1 MKKLK
6 KIIILLIGI
15 SLFKTTAYATKNEG
29 NSNSIKIIN
38 KLDAKQEM
46 EKETKDLLEKAKKIE
61 ENFNLD
67 EWSKILKSL
76 EDNLKAIMLFWPILQ
91 EEKKFESSNN
101 CDKTLNL
108 IEKIILKCFPPIIIK
123 DEFSLINTPL
133 NKIKKS
139 SEYTS
144 FDDSLKSEVENFLR
158 RYYTFSLNLTKI
170 LRQLNILILKTPKFN
185 ELIECASVETKLKNL
200 NYSEKTD
207 YINNMLKAKMKFSEE
222 REHIKNLLNSYMKD
236 FTNFYVQFNK
246 CNFNHKITEN
256 YKNFLNFFFEVLKIE
271 MVNKKNIDSLF
282 EFKKKSK
289 DELSWEQENFFCNTN
304 SYFEKVAKTQEKLI
318 TLLDTIHKLEENKEI
333 KVIAP
338 INDNIKNNA
347 AIFFNSLKIPKIK
360 NYINKNKEII
370 KKFAPLENYFKKII
384 SGEEKYKGRIVNFCE
399 EKIEEVKQ
407 YLEDIKMLKKTYEL
421 DFLKVKKDLQNIQ
434 AEQIFKKEIDE
445 MQEFIDN
452 CEKVKNIYDLYFEF
466 FEKMKNESNINIE
479 DDPLVA
485 SIEEWNIIKPI
496 LEGYQKNILT
506 NLIPLIGKDDDEIST
521 DIQKDLNET
530 ISELNNNLNLIL
542 TDDLKENI
550 KTAYNNLIDGLNK
563 LDDFHTLNIV
573 NKKEKKCS
581 DISIKNQFK
590 NVKREYEIYKNSF
603 NAVKNF
609 FKKYFK
615 LNF

>member
-6 KIIILLIGI
+6 KIIILLVGI
-15 SLFKTTAYATKNEG
+15 SLFKTTAYATKNEK

-46 EKETKDLLEKAKKIE
+46 EKETKELLEKAKKIE
-61 ENFNLD
+61 EYFNLD
-67 EWSKILKSL
+67 EWSKILESL
-76 EDNLKAIMLFWPILQ
+76 QNNLKAIMLFWPILQ

-123 DEFSLINTPL
+123 DDFSLISTPL

-170 LRQLNILILKTPKFN
+170 LRQLNTFILKTPKFN

-207 YINNMLKAKMKFSEE
+207 YINNMLNAKMKFSEE

-289 DELSWEQENFFCNTN
+289 DELSWEQENFFCNAN

-318 TLLDTIHKLEENKEI
+318 ILLDTIHKLEENKEI

-370 KKFAPLENYFKKII
+370 KKFAPLENYFKKMI

-479 DDPLVA
+479 DDPLAA
-485 SIEEWNIIKPI
+485 SIKEWNSIKPK
-496 LEGYQKNILT
+496 LEEYQKNILT
-506 NLIPLIGKDDDEIST
+506 NLIPLIGKDDNEIST

-615 LNF
+615 Q

>member
-6 KIIILLIGI
+6 KIIILLVGV
-15 SLFKTTAYATKNEG
+15 SLFKTTAYATKNEK

-38 KLDAKQEM
+38 KLDTKQEM
-46 EKETKDLLEKAKKIE
+46 EKETRELLEKAKKIE
-61 ENFNLD
+61 KNFNLD
-67 EWSKILKSL
+67 EWSKILENL
-76 EDNLKAIMLFWPILQ
+76 QNNLKAIMLFWPILQ
-91 EEKKFESSNN
+91 EEKKLESFNN

-108 IEKIILKCFPPIIIK
+108 IEKIILKCFPPIIMK
-123 DEFSLINTPL
+123 DKFSLINTPL

-139 SEYTS
+139 SEYKS

-207 YINNMLKAKMKFSEE
+207 YINNMLNAKMEFSEE

-246 CNFNHKITEN
+246 CKFNHKITEN

-289 DELSWEQENFFCNTN
+289 NVLSCEQENFFCNAN

-318 TLLDTIHKLEENKEI
+318 TLIDTIHKLEENKEI

-384 SGEEKYKGRIVNFCE
+384 SGEEKYEGRIVNFCE

-421 DFLKVKKDLQNIQ
+421 DFLRVKKDLQNIQ
-434 AEQIFKKEIDE
+434 AEQIFKKEFIE

-466 FEKMKNESNINIE
+466 FEKMKNESKINVE

-496 LEGYQKNILT
+496 LEEYQKNILT

-542 TDDLKENI
+542 TDDLKKNI
-550 KTAYNNLIDGLNK
+550 TTAYGNLRKGLKK

-581 DISIKNQFK
+581 NTSIKDRFK
-590 NVKREYEIYKNSF
+590 NVKIEYEIYKNSF
-603 NAVKNF
+603 NAVKDF

-615 LNF
+615 LDF